1 MAGNFGSAR
10 FNSSIKTSTS
20 TKKDYSYVVDLAV
33 CSFVEGGET
42 FDDEWTVETGVNTF
56 KLLGEAFHPCKP
68 IFNSWTFRINGK
80 ICYENRGA
88 VYDTWNVNTG
98 LSNQIG
104 EIDNNGV
111 LILTT
116 SQPINSVEILSGIYT
131 VGGMGTNSVSGRTV
145 KAPVVP
151 QSFNVR
157 VWTESGLKTATSTA
171 EGTLEGEGISGII
184 DYQTGFFIV
193 QTDDF
198 MQSETLKYN
207 CSSINYIPV
216 NRSIIGVDTV
226 RFRNDGKTQILRAG
240 DTVLIYDR
248 KEVDLGSAFTVGT
261 VCDLG
266 RTGLDR
272 VAVRDAK
279 GMRLPA
285 DYYDEDLNTGKIT
298 FNSALNLTGFVMP
311 LHAIT
316 SKEELNR
323 IVKCDY
329 SGAIELQNPVSRAFP
344 ADGDLF
350 ISSCLVQGDL
360 ESQFTTPFSQV
371 SWTNV
376 WQDTRIGN
384 ELLAKL
390 NVVDYPME
398 INNDGAITQRWLIQF
413 TSKTQFNIIGENIGL
428 AGQSDTL
435 QDCEPINP
443 ATQKPYFKIKKEAF
457 TAANGSSLWASGN
470 CIRFNTTATNFPM
483 WIIKTVQPVEHDQ
496 SNNLERTQFEV
507 LFAGDSIIPED

>member
-42 FDDEWTVETGVNTF
+42 FDDEWIVETGVNTF

-68 IFNSWTFRINGK
+68 VFNSWTFRINGK
-80 ICYENRGA
+80 ICYENRGV

-104 EIDNNGV
+104 EIDSNGV

-116 SQPINSVEILSGIYT
+116 SQPINSIEILSGIYT
-131 VGGMGTNSVSGRTV
+131 VGGMGTNSVCGRTPA
-145 KAPVVP
+145 APVVP

-171 EGTLEGEGISGII
+171 EGLLEGEGITGTI
-184 DYQTGFFIV
+184 DYKTGFFV
-193 QTDDF
+193 VFTDEV

-207 CSSINYIPV
+207 CTSLKYTPV
-216 NRSIIGVDTV
+216 NRTIIGIDTV
-226 RFRNDGKTQILRAG
+226 RLRNDGKTQILRAG

-248 KEVDLGSAFTVGT
+248 KIQDLGSAFTVGT

-279 GMRLPA
+279 GMRIPA
-285 DYYDEDLNTGKIT
+285 DYYDEDLNGGKIT
-298 FNSALNLTGFVMP
+298 FNSSLNLTGFVMP

-323 IVKCDY
+323 IVKADY
-329 SGAIELQNPVSRAFP
+329 SGAIELQNPISRAFP
-344 ADGDLF
+344 ADGDLY
-350 ISSCLVQGDL
+350 IASCLVVGDL
-360 ESQFTTPFSQV
+360 ESKIIKTFSQV

-376 WQDTRIGN
+376 WSDERIGN

-390 NVVDYPME
+390 NTVDYPITITNE
-398 INNDGAITQRWLIQF
+398 GAITQRWLLQF
-413 TSKTQFNIIGENIGL
+413 TSKTQFNIIGEQIGL
-428 AGQSDTL
+428 AGQSDIL
-435 QDCEPINP
+435 QDCAPLNP
-443 ATQKPYFKIKKEAF
+443 ATQKPYFTIPKEAF
-457 TAANGSSLWASGN
+457 TAANGSSIWASGN
-470 CIRFNTTATNFPM
+470 CIRINTTATNTPL
-483 WIIKTVQPVEHDQ
+483 WIIKTVQPTEHDT

-507 LFAGDSIIPED
+507 LFAGDSIIPA